1 VFNPYDKAHELV
13 RAIQKSDIYHD
24 YIKAKH
30 LVEEKPKYKEKI
42 LNFREKQMKLNYA
55 QVFGEEV
62 AEETIKE
69 ISLEYAKLNQVEE
82 IARFMNAESQFI
94 QMFND
99 IQKII
104 HDSLQVDFE
113 Q

>member
-13 RAIQKSDIYHD
+13 RAIQESDIYHD

-30 LVEEKPKYKEKI
+30 LVEEKPEYKEKI
-42 LNFREKQMKLNYA
+42 LNFREKQMKLNHA